1 MLVESVYKLISCSW
15 SWKRKNPT
23 IRFVQWQQKMLQES
37 FHNQAFENAMD
48 LQKIIHNALHEFIQT
63 YIPDADLSSLDEVL
77 LSYITGVLE
86 DLGSQNSVD
95 ENFDVDVF
103 AEMLEAY
110 IPGFAE
116 IESVKVCEMMFSLAT
131 KLATA
136 RTSENAV
143 PKARTEEISLKLTT
157 LPSEPPPGRETQCLK
172 TQTEGATAKPPGSEW
187 EAQEQHLL
195 EMFPKCSLS
204 EARSALS
211 IAKGDME
218 EAVRLIIEG
227 DVQLSPSPL
236 NVNHGKSISSLADQK
251 LKESILEKYMLVDND
266 DDNKT
271 HRPVAPKDAPKK
283 LVRYH
288 GNQVVTTKGERYQ
301 LVKKDEAEDMKKTYV
316 NIKPARKYRFH

>member
-1 MLVESVYKLISCSW
+1 
-15 SWKRKNPT
+15 
-23 IRFVQWQQKMLQES
+23 
-37 FHNQAFENAMD
+37 MD
-48 LQKIIHNALHEFIQT
+48 VHKIIHNALYEFIQSF
-63 YIPDADLSSLDEVL
+63 IPDADMSTLDDVL

-86 DLGSQNSVD
+86 DLGSQQSVE
-95 ENFDVDVF
+95 ENFDVEVF

-116 IESVKVCEMMFSLAT
+116 IDSVKVCEMMFSLAS
-131 KLATA
+131 KLASA
-136 RTSENAV
+136 RTPACEETVV
-143 PKARTEEISLKLTT
+143 PKARTEEIPLKFAT
-157 LPSEPPPGRETQCLK
+157 PSQHSQPGEKHCLN
-172 TQTEGATAKPPGSEW
+172 TPTEGAAATKPASGW
-187 EAQEQHLL
+187 EDQEQHLL

-236 NVNHGKSISSLADQK
+236 NANQGKSISSVADQK
-251 LKESILEKYMLVDND
+251 LKESILEKYMLVDNE

-283 LVRYH
+283 LIRYH

-301 LVKKDEAEDMKKTYV
+301 LVKKDETEDMKKTYV
-316 NIKPARKYRFH
+316 NLKPARKYRFH

>member
-1 MLVESVYKLISCSW
+1 
-15 SWKRKNPT
+15 
-23 IRFVQWQQKMLQES
+23 
-37 FHNQAFENAMD
+37 MD
-48 LQKIIHNALHEFIQT
+48 LHKIIHSALHEFIQA
-63 YIPDADLSSLDEVL
+63 YIPDADLSTLDDVL

-86 DLGSQNSVD
+86 DLGSQQSVE
-95 ENFDVDVF
+95 ENFDVEVF

-116 IESVKVCEMMFSLAT
+116 IESVKVCEMMFSLAS

-136 RTSENAV
+136 RTSAYEENTV
-143 PKARTEEISLKLTT
+143 TKARGEEISLKLTS
-157 LPSEPPPGRETQCLK
+157 LPSRPPAGQEPQCLK
-172 TQTEGATAKPPGSEW
+172 TEGATAKLSECEW
-187 EAQEQHLL
+187 ESQEQHLL

-236 NVNHGKSISSLADQK
+236 SVNHGKGISSLADQK
-251 LKESILEKYMLVDND
+251 LKESILEKYMLVDSEE
-266 DDNKT
+266 DNKT
-271 HRPVAPKDAPKK
+271 HRPVVPKDAPKK

-301 LVKKDEAEDMKKTYV
+301 LVKTNESEDMKKTYV
-316 NIKPARKYRFH
+316 NLKPARKYRFH

>member
-1 MLVESVYKLISCSW
+1 
-15 SWKRKNPT
+15 
-23 IRFVQWQQKMLQES
+23 
-37 FHNQAFENAMD
+37 MD
-48 LQKIIHNALHEFIQT
+48 LQKIIHSALHEFIQT
-63 YIPDADLSSLDEVL
+63 YIPDADLSTLDDVL

-86 DLGSQNSVD
+86 DLGSQQSVE
-95 ENFDVDVF
+95 ENFDVEVF

-116 IESVKVCEMMFSLAT
+116 IDSVKVCEMMFSLAS

-136 RTSENAV
+136 RTSGVSYVHFLSVA
-143 PKARTEEISLKLTT
+143 KIISLKLT
-157 LPSEPPPGRETQCLK
+157 SEPPQTEMQCLK
-172 TQTEGATAKPPGSEW
+172 TQTEGATLPVSEW

-195 EMFPKCSLS
+195 EMFPKCSLT

-227 DVQLSPSPL
+227 DVQLSPTPL
-236 NVNHGKSISSLADQK
+236 NVNHGKSISSLFVT
-251 LKESILEKYMLVDND
+251 LLHLNRYMLVDREE
-266 DDNKT
+266 DNKT

-301 LVKKDEAEDMKKTYV
+301 LVKKNEAEDMKKTYV
-316 NIKPARKYRFH
+316 NLKPARKYRFH

>member
-1 MLVESVYKLISCSW
+1 
-15 SWKRKNPT
+15 
-23 IRFVQWQQKMLQES
+23 
-37 FHNQAFENAMD
+37 MD
-48 LQKIIHNALHEFIQT
+48 LHKIIHSALHEFIQA
-63 YIPDADLSSLDEVL
+63 YIPDADLSTLDDVI

-86 DLGSQNSVD
+86 DLGSQQSVE
-95 ENFDVDVF
+95 ENFDVEVF

-116 IESVKVCEMMFSLAT
+116 IDSVKVCEMMFNLAS

-136 RTSENAV
+136 RNSAYEENE
-143 PKARTEEISLKLTT
+143 PKASTEEISLKLTT
-157 LPSEPPPGRETQCLK
+157 LPAEPPPGRESQCLK
-172 TQTEGATAKPPGSEW
+172 TQTEGATAKLPVSEW
-187 EAQEQHLL
+187 ESQEQHLL

-227 DVQLSPSPL
+227 DVQLSPTPL
-236 NVNHGKSISSLADQK
+236 NVNHGKSFSTVADQK
-251 LKESILEKYMLVDND
+251 LKESILEKYMLVDRED
-266 DDNKT
+266 DKKT

-316 NIKPARKYRFH
+316 NLKPARKYRFH

>member
-1 MLVESVYKLISCSW
+1 
-15 SWKRKNPT
+15 
-23 IRFVQWQQKMLQES
+23 
-37 FHNQAFENAMD
+37 MD
-48 LQKIIHNALHEFIQT
+48 LHKIIHSALHEFIQT
-63 YIPDADLSSLDEVL
+63 YIPDADLSTLDDVL

-86 DLGSQNSVD
+86 DLGSQQSVE
-95 ENFDVDVF
+95 ENFDVEVF
-103 AEMLEAY
+103 GEMLEAY

-116 IESVKVCEMMFSLAT
+116 IDSVKVCEMMFSLAS

-136 RTSENAV
+136 RTSADKENSV
-143 PKARTEEISLKLTT
+143 PKTGTAEVSLKLTALT
-157 LPSEPPPGRETQCLK
+157 SQPAAGQEPQCLK
-172 TQTEGATAKPPGSEW
+172 TQTEGATAKMSVSEW
-187 EAQEQHLL
+187 ESQEQHLL

-227 DVQLSPSPL
+227 DVHLSPTPL
-236 NVNHGKSISSLADQK
+236 NVNQGKSISSLADQK
-251 LKESILEKYMLVDND
+251 LKETILEKYMLVDSEE
-266 DDNKT
+266 DNKT

-301 LVKKDEAEDMKKTYV
+301 LVKKNETEDMKKTYV
-316 NIKPARKYRFH
+316 NLKPARKYRFH

>member
-1 MLVESVYKLISCSW
+1 
-15 SWKRKNPT
+15 
-23 IRFVQWQQKMLQES
+23 
-37 FHNQAFENAMD
+37 MD
-48 LQKIIHNALHEFIQT
+48 LHKIIHSALHEFIQV
-63 YIPDADLSSLDEVL
+63 YIPDADLSTLDDVL

-86 DLGSQNSVD
+86 DLGSQQSVE
-95 ENFDVDVF
+95 ENFDVEVF

-116 IESVKVCEMMFSLAT
+116 IDSVKVCEMMFNLAS

-136 RTSENAV
+136 RTSADEANLE
-143 PKARTEEISLKLTT
+143 PKARAEEISLKLTD
-157 LPSEPPPGRETQCLK
+157 LPSEPPPGETQCLK
-172 TQTEGATAKPPGSEW
+172 TKTEGATAKLPVSEW
-187 EAQEQHLL
+187 ESQEQHLL

-227 DVQLSPSPL
+227 DVHLSPTPL
-236 NVNHGKSISSLADQK
+236 NVNHGKSISSLVDQK
-251 LKESILEKYMLVDND
+251 LKESILEKYMLVDRED
-266 DDNKT
+266 DKKT
-271 HRPVAPKDAPKK
+271 HRPVPPKDAPKK

-288 GNQVVTTKGERYQ
+288 SNQVVTTKGERYH

-316 NIKPARKYRFH
+316 NLKPARKYRFH

>member
-1 MLVESVYKLISCSW
+1 
-15 SWKRKNPT
+15 
-23 IRFVQWQQKMLQES
+23 
-37 FHNQAFENAMD
+37 MD
-48 LQKIIHNALHEFIQT
+48 LHKIIHSALHEFIQV
-63 YIPDADLSSLDEVL
+63 YIPDADLSTLDDVL

-86 DLGSQNSVD
+86 DLGSQQSVE
-95 ENFDVDVF
+95 ENFDVEVF

-116 IESVKVCEMMFSLAT
+116 IDSVKVCEMMFNLAS

-136 RTSENAV
+136 RTSADEANLE
-143 PKARTEEISLKLTT
+143 PKARAEEISLKLTD
-157 LPSEPPPGRETQCLK
+157 LPSEPPPGETQCLK
-172 TQTEGATAKPPGSEW
+172 TQTEGATAKLPVSEW
-187 EAQEQHLL
+187 ESQEQHLL

-227 DVQLSPSPL
+227 DVQLSPTPL
-236 NVNHGKSISSLADQK
+236 NVNHGKSISSLVDQK
-251 LKESILEKYMLVDND
+251 LKESILEKYMLVDRED
-266 DDNKT
+266 DKKT

-288 GNQVVTTKGERYQ
+288 SNQVVTTKGERYH

-316 NIKPARKYRFH
+316 NLKPARKYRFH

>member
-1 MLVESVYKLISCSW
+1 
-15 SWKRKNPT
+15 
-23 IRFVQWQQKMLQES
+23 
-37 FHNQAFENAMD
+37 MD
-48 LQKIIHNALHEFIQT
+48 LHKIIHGALHDFIQT
-63 YIPDADLSSLDEVL
+63 YIPDADLSMLDDVL

-86 DLGSQNSVD
+86 DLGSQQSVE
-95 ENFDVDVF
+95 ENFDVEVF

-116 IESVKVCEMMFSLAT
+116 IDSVKVCEMMFSLAST
-131 KLATA
+131 LATA
-136 RTSENAV
+136 RTSADGGNGA
-143 PKARTEEISLKLTT
+143 PKSEDSSPKLTSDP
-157 LPSEPPPGRETQCLK
+157 PSGPPPGSDMQCLQ
-172 TQTEGATAKPPGSEW
+172 TQTEGATAKLPASEW
-187 EAQEQHLL
+187 ESQEQHLL

-204 EARSALS
+204 ETRSALS

-236 NVNHGKSISSLADQK
+236 NVNQGKNISSVADQK
-251 LKESILEKYMLVDND
+251 LKESILEKYMLVDREED
-266 DDNKT
+266 KKT

-301 LVKKDEAEDMKKTYV
+301 VVKKNETDDMKKTYV
-316 NIKPARKYRFH
+316 NLKPARKYRFH

>member
-1 MLVESVYKLISCSW
+1 
-15 SWKRKNPT
+15 
-23 IRFVQWQQKMLQES
+23 
-37 FHNQAFENAMD
+37 MD
-48 LQKIIHNALHEFIQT
+48 LHKIIHSALHEFIQA
-63 YIPDADLSSLDEVL
+63 YIPDADLSTLDDVL
-77 LSYITGVLE
+77 LFYITGVLE
-86 DLGSQNSVD
+86 DLGSQQSVE
-95 ENFDVDVF
+95 ENFDVEVF

-116 IESVKVCEMMFSLAT
+116 IDSVKVCEMMFNLAS

-136 RTSENAV
+136 RTSADEANV
-143 PKARTEEISLKLTT
+143 EPKARAEEISLKLTD
-157 LPSEPPPGRETQCLK
+157 LPSEPPPGETQCLK
-172 TQTEGATAKPPGSEW
+172 TQTEGATAKLPVSEW
-187 EAQEQHLL
+187 ESQEQHLL

-227 DVQLSPSPL
+227 DVQLSPTPL

-251 LKESILEKYMLVDND
+251 LKESILEKYMLVDREED
-266 DDNKT
+266 KKT
-271 HRPVAPKDAPKK
+271 HRPVTPKDAPKK

-288 GNQVVTTKGERYQ
+288 SNQVVTTKGERYH

-316 NIKPARKYRFH
+316 NLKPARKYRFH

>member
-1 MLVESVYKLISCSW
+1 
-15 SWKRKNPT
+15 
-23 IRFVQWQQKMLQES
+23 
-37 FHNQAFENAMD
+37 MD
-48 LQKIIHNALHEFIQT
+48 LHKIIHGALHEFIQT
-63 YIPDADLSSLDEVL
+63 FIPDADLSTLDDVL

-86 DLGSQNSVD
+86 DLGSQESVE
-95 ENFDVDVF
+95 ENFDVEVF

-116 IESVKVCEMMFSLAT
+116 IDSVKVCEMMFNLAS

-136 RTSENAV
+136 RNSVDTENSV
-143 PKARTEEISLKLTT
+143 PKAGTNEIPLKLTSLAT
-157 LPSEPPPGRETQCLK
+157 GPPPGRDTHCLNA
-172 TQTEGATAKPPGSEW
+172 QTEGATAKVPLSEW

-227 DVQLSPSPL
+227 DVQLSPTPL
-236 NVNHGKSISSLADQK
+236 NVNHGKGMSSVADQK
-251 LKESILEKYMLVDND
+251 LKESILEKYMLVDRED
-266 DDNKT
+266 DKKT

-288 GNQVVTTKGERYQ
+288 SNQVVTTKGERYQ
-301 LVKKDEAEDMKKTYV
+301 LVKKEETDDMKKTYV
-316 NIKPARKYRFH
+316 SLKPARKYRFH

>member
-1 MLVESVYKLISCSW
+1 
-15 SWKRKNPT
+15 
-23 IRFVQWQQKMLQES
+23 
-37 FHNQAFENAMD
+37 MD
-48 LQKIIHNALHEFIQT
+48 LHKIIHGALHEFIQT
-63 YIPDADLSSLDEVL
+63 YIPDADISTLDDVL

-86 DLGSQNSVD
+86 DLGSQQSVE
-95 ENFDVDVF
+95 ENFDVEVF

-116 IESVKVCEMMFSLAT
+116 IDSVKVCEMMFSLAS

-136 RTSENAV
+136 RTTVSAEGENDPPNTRSEQ
-143 PKARTEEISLKLTT
+143 TSQKLTT
-157 LPSEPPPGRETQCLK
+157 LHSEPPGQELLCLK
-172 TQTEGATAKPPGSEW
+172 TQTEGATAKVPVSEW
-187 EAQEQHLL
+187 ESQEKHLL

-227 DVQLSPSPL
+227 DVQLSPTPP
-236 NVNHGKSISSLADQK
+236 NINHGKSISSVADQK
-251 LKESILEKYMLVDND
+251 LKESILEKYMLVDREED
-266 DDNKT
+266 KKI

-301 LVKKDEAEDMKKTYV
+301 LVKKNETEDMKKTYV
-316 NIKPARKYRFH
+316 SLKPARKYRFH